1 MITLSLRT
9 SAAIHRYLRHVAP
22 TNIAVAW
29 LRSPHGST
37 WAIPIGLMLSIGYLH
52 ASSFCAV
59 IVESSGPGWVN
70 LLAILFFWNSQ
81 KFVWVAIFG
90 MRRVPLIVSRADH
103 RKCRR
108 GPRRNADP
116 PGNVGPSFPAP
127 ERSRRSA
134 SSPPRLSSVPASPR
148 RIPGGLAS

>member
-90 MRRVPLIVSRADH
+90 MRRVPLITSRADH
-103 RKCRR
+103 RESRT
-108 GPRRNADP
+108 GPRRAARTV
-116 PGNVGPSFPAP
+116 GNVGPH
-127 ERSRRSA
+127 RH
-134 SSPPRLSSVPASPR
+134 PASE
-148 RIPGGLAS
+148 